1 MIGVAYKA
9 TELKTRPEFVATVRA
24 LVLDPRVKL
33 ELDDSKR
40 DVVVLRLTGPSNPVL
55 NKTKK
60 ILAALAID
68 HGGVLKLR

>member
-9 TELKTRPEFVATVRA
+9 TDLKTRTEFVETVRA
-24 LVLDPRVKL
+24 LVLDSRVKL
-33 ELDDSKR
+33 EIDDSKR
-40 DVVVLRLTGPSNPVL
+40 DVVILRLTGPSNPVL

-60 ILAALAID
+60 ILSALAID

>member
-9 TELKTRPEFVATVRA
+9 TDLKTRADFVDTVRA
-24 LVLDPRVKL
+24 LVLDSRVKL
-33 ELDDSKR
+33 EIDDSKR
-40 DVVVLRLTGPSNPVL
+40 DVVILRLTGPSNPVL

-60 ILAALAID
+60 ILSALAID